1 MDKSKF
7 INETVKEFSDSN
19 EFKRVTEAIYNNIL
33 DINQIDNSKSNEDN
47 TNLLNMY
54 LLDENGNNVCDILNK
69 INNNLSKILIKL
81 DKD

>member
-7 INETVKEFSDSN
+7 INETIKEFSDSN

-54 LLDENGNNVCDILNK
+54 LLDENGNNICDILNK

>member
-7 INETVKEFSDSN
+7 INETIKEFSDSN